1 MGFRALLFSKS
12 VETNAAMTTACAST
26 QILVHPISDIF
37 TAIEQVKK
45 RQFSCIIVDW
55 AEQPEANF
63 LLKRARESTPNQTTV
78 SIVIVDHEPTPAEM
92 HDNHLDFLIYR
103 PISAAEADE
112 VLAKACEKMR
122 PSVALDDDDDDV
134 LSISNGGGAETS
146 HSVSGEI
153 SSSAYESSGNSSG
166 LAPSDPAQQNIAQP
180 DFSNLN
186 LSSPNNDQIEDAE
199 AEIDENLGRATAGRR
214 PFAFIAVAAFLLS
227 GAIFAVWKSPTA
239 VDYLSRTSGSTLTRI
254 RNSAISIFYK
264 PRTSS
269 SPAKV
274 PASDA
279 PLEANAKSTQDSNLP
294 VGALGVAATISTL
307 LDSATPFPKAY
318 DFPLPVPVFERPQP
332 APVRVR
338 AAIPESM
345 KTSPPISPP
354 VVVTV
359 NPAQMMPVST
369 PVLQQ
374 PAIQQTSEP
383 VAMSEGAERALLI
396 HSVNPIYPPE
406 GAAQKL
412 HGPVVLQARIGRDGS
427 VEDLKIVRGY
437 FILGRAATQA
447 VKQWTFQPYTVNG
460 RAVSTQTF
468 ITINF

>member
-1 MGFRALLFSKS
+1 
-12 VETNAAMTTACAST
+12 MTTACAST
-26 QILVHPISDIF
+26 EIRVRPISDIF

-78 SIVIVDHEPTPAEM
+78 SIVIVDHEPTAAEM

-112 VLAKACEKMR
+112 VLKKACEKMQ
-122 PSVALDDDDDDV
+122 PSVAQDDDDDELLPFNNV
-134 LSISNGGGAETS
+134 GGTETS
-146 HSVSGEI
+146 HSVSGETGP
-153 SSSAYESSGNSSG
+153 SAYESSGNSSG
-166 LAPSDPAQQNIAQP
+166 FAPSDLAPPNFAQA
-180 DFSNLN
+180 DFSDPSF
-186 LSSPNNDQIEDAE
+186 SSPNSDQIEDSETA
-199 AEIDENLGRATAGRR
+199 IDENLGRAAESRR
-214 PFAFIAVAAFLLS
+214 PFAFIAVAAVLLA

-239 VDYLSRTSGSTLTRI
+239 VDYLSRTSGPALSRI
-254 RNSAISIFYK
+254 RSSATSIFYK
-264 PRTSS
+264 PQSS
-269 SPAKV
+269 STPTKM

-279 PLEANAKSTQDSNLP
+279 PVETNAKSTQDSSLP

-307 LDSATPFPKAY
+307 LDTATSFPKAY
-318 DFPLPVPVFERPQP
+318 DFPLPVPIFERPQP
-332 APVRVR
+332 APVHVR

-345 KTSPPISPP
+345 KTSPPIAPP

-359 NPAQMMPVST
+359 NPAQMMPVSS

-383 VAMSEGAERALLI
+383 VAISEETERALLI
-396 HSVNPIYPPE
+396 HSVNPVYPPE

-460 RAVSTQTF
+460 RAVSTQIL

>member
-1 MGFRALLFSKS
+1 MGFRALLFSKN
-12 VETNAAMTTACAST
+12 VETNAAMTTACAGTEIRVNS
-26 QILVHPISDIF
+26 ISDIF

-63 LLKRARESTPNQTTV
+63 LLKRARESTPNHAALSV
-78 SIVIVDHEPTPAEM
+78 VIVDHEPTSAEM

-103 PISAAEADE
+103 PISAAEANE
-112 VLAKACEKMR
+112 VLAKAREKMQ
-122 PSVALDDDDDDV
+122 PSVAQDDDDDV
-134 LSISNGGGAETS
+134 LPSNNGGRAETS
-146 HSVSGEI
+146 HSALGETGL
-153 SSSAYESSGNSSG
+153 SAQESSRNSSG
-166 LAPSDPAQQNIAQP
+166 FALPDLAQQNTAQP
-180 DFSNLN
+180 DFSNSSF
-186 LSSPNNDQIEDAE
+186 SSPSSDQNENTETD
-199 AEIDENLGRATAGRR
+199 IDENLGRAVESRR
-214 PFAFIAVAAFLLS
+214 PLAFTAVAAVLLA
-227 GAIFAVWKSPTA
+227 GAIFAVWRSPTA
-239 VDYLSRTSGSTLTRI
+239 VDYLLRTSGSAFSRI
-254 RNSAISIFYK
+254 RSSATFIFYK
-264 PRTSS
+264 PQASS

-279 PLEANAKSTQDSNLP
+279 PPETNAKSTQDSNLP
-294 VGALGVAATISTL
+294 VGPLGVAATISTL
-307 LDSATPFPKAY
+307 LDSATPLPKAY
-318 DFPLPVPVFERPQP
+318 EFPLPVPVFERPQP

-345 KTSPPISPP
+345 KTSPPIAPP

-383 VAMSEGAERALLI
+383 VAISEEAERALLI
-396 HSVNPIYPPE
+396 HSVNPVYPLE
-406 GAAQKL
+406 GTAQKL

-437 FILGRAATQA
+437 FVLGRAATQA
-447 VKQWTFQPYTVNG
+447 VKQWTFKPYTVNG
-460 RAVSTQTF
+460 HAVSTQTL

>member
-1 MGFRALLFSKS
+1 MSFRALLFSKN

-26 QILVHPISDIF
+26 EIRVKPISDIF

-63 LLKRARESTPNQTTV
+63 LLKRARESTPNQTTLSV
-78 SIVIVDHEPTPAEM
+78 AIVDHEPTPAEM

-112 VLAKACEKMR
+112 VLAKACEKMQ
-122 PSVALDDDDDDV
+122 PVAQDDDDDDV
-134 LSISNGGGAETS
+134 SPINNGGGAETL
-146 HSVSGEI
+146 HSVSGEPGPP
-153 SSSAYESSGNSSG
+153 AHESSENSSG
-166 LAPSDPAQQNIAQP
+166 FAPPDLAQQNVAQP
-180 DFSNLN
+180 DFSDPT
-186 LSSPNNDQIEDAE
+186 SDQIENAE
-199 AEIDENLGRATAGRR
+199 TAFDENLGRAVESRL
-214 PFAFIAVAAFLLS
+214 PFAFIAVAAVLLS
-227 GAIFAVWKSPTA
+227 GTIFAVWRSPTA
-239 VDYLSRTSGSTLTRI
+239 IDYLSRTAGSALSRI
-254 RNSAISIFYK
+254 RSSATSILHK
-264 PRTSS
+264 PQVPS

-279 PLEANAKSTQDSNLP
+279 PPEANAKSPQDSNLP
-294 VGALGVAATISTL
+294 VGPLGVAATISTL
-307 LDSATPFPKAY
+307 LDTATSFPKAY

-345 KTSPPISPP
+345 KNSPPIAPP

-359 NPAQMMPVST
+359 NPAQMMPVSN

-383 VAMSEGAERALLI
+383 VAISEEAERALLI
-396 HSVNPIYPPE
+396 HSVNPVYPPE

-447 VKQWTFQPYTVNG
+447 VKQWTFQPYMING

>member
-1 MGFRALLFSKS
+1 MGFSALLFSKN
-12 VETNAAMTTACAST
+12 VETTAAMTTACART
-26 QILVHPISDIF
+26 DIRVKPLADIF

-63 LLKRARESTPNQTTV
+63 LLKRARESNSNQTTLSV
-78 SIVIVDHEPTPAEM
+78 VIVDHEPTPAEM

-112 VLAKACEKMR
+112 VLAKACEKMQ
-122 PSVALDDDDDDV
+122 PTAAEDDDDANDLPINTGGDDGSSTSV
-134 LSISNGGGAETS
+134 SAETD
-146 HSVSGEI
+146 
-153 SSSAYESSGNSSG
+153 SSGYEASEEPSIYEQPNSEHTKPVDIPIFKDQEQGAKSR
-166 LAPSDPAQQNIAQP
+166 
-180 DFSNLN
+180 
-186 LSSPNNDQIEDAE
+186 SP
-199 AEIDENLGRATAGRR
+199 LG
-214 PFAFIAVAAFLLS
+214 FIVVAAFLLS
-227 GAIFAVWKSPTA
+227 AAAFAVWKSPVA
-239 VDYLSRTSGSTLTRI
+239 VDYLSRRSGSAWNMI
-254 RNSAISIFYK
+254 RSFATFNKPKASA
-264 PRTSS
+264 PV
-269 SPAKV
+269 AV
-274 PASDA
+274 A
-279 PLEANAKSTQDSNLP
+279 PTNDLLPEANAISKRAPDPNLP
-294 VGALGVAATISTL
+294 VGPLGVAATISTL
-307 LDSATPFPKAY
+307 LDTATSFPKAY

-332 APVRVR
+332 PPVRVR

-345 KTSPPISPP
+345 KNSPPIAPP

-383 VAMSEGAERALLI
+383 VAVSEEAERALLI
-396 HSVNPIYPPE
+396 HSVNPVYPSD

-412 HGPVVLQARIGRDGS
+412 HGPVVLQARIGRDGT

-437 FILGRAATQA
+437 FVLGRAATQA

-460 RAVSTQTF
+460 HAVSTQTL

>member
-1 MGFRALLFSKS
+1 MGFSALLFSKN
-12 VETNAAMTTACAST
+12 VETTAAMTTACART
-26 QILVHPISDIF
+26 EVRLKPLTDIF

-63 LLKRARESTPNQTTV
+63 LLKRARESTSNPTTLSV
-78 SIVIVDHEPTPAEM
+78 VIVDHEPTPAEM

-103 PISAAEADE
+103 PVSAAEADE
-112 VLAKACEKMR
+112 VLTKACEKMQ
-122 PSVALDDDDDDV
+122 PATADHDDADV
-134 LSISNGGGAETS
+134 LPIDPGGDGGTS
-146 HSVSGEI
+146 TSVSGEADSAEPGASEEPSTYGPA
-153 SSSAYESSGNSSG
+153 SSE
-166 LAPSDPAQQNIAQP
+166 PTDHVETTPV
-180 DFSNLN
+180 
-186 LSSPNNDQIEDAE
+186 EDRGHE
-199 AEIDENLGRATAGRR
+199 AGSHR
-214 PFAFIAVAAFLLS
+214 PLTFVAVAAVLLS

-239 VDYLSRTSGSTLTRI
+239 VDYLSRTSASAFSMI
-254 RNSAISIFYK
+254 RSFATFNKPRASSPIAVAPTNDASPDANAISK
-264 PRTSS
+264 R
-269 SPAKV
+269 A
-274 PASDA
+274 
-279 PLEANAKSTQDSNLP
+279 QDSNLT
-294 VGALGVAATISTL
+294 VGDLGVAATISTL
-307 LDSATPFPKAY
+307 LDTATSFPKAY

-345 KTSPPISPP
+345 KNSPPIAPP

-374 PAIQQTSEP
+374 SAIQQTSEP
-383 VAMSEGAERALLI
+383 VSVSEEAERALLV
-396 HSVNPIYPPE
+396 HSVNPVYPSE

-412 HGPVVLQARIGRDGS
+412 HGLVVLQARIGRDGS

-447 VKQWTFQPYTVNG
+447 VKQWTFQPYTING
-460 RAVSTQTF
+460 HAVSTQTL

>member
-1 MGFRALLFSKS
+1 MGFRALLFSKN

-26 QILVHPISDIF
+26 EIRVNPISDIF

-103 PISAAEADE
+103 PISAAEAGE
-112 VLAKACEKMR
+112 VLAKACEKMQ
-122 PSVALDDDDDDV
+122 PVAQDDDDDDDDV
-134 LSISNGGGAETS
+134 LPIKTS
-146 HSVSGEI
+146 HSASGETGP
-153 SSSAYESSGNSSG
+153 SAHEPSENSSG
-166 LAPSDPAQQNIAQP
+166 FAPSDLAQANFAQP
-180 DFSNLN
+180 DFST
-186 LSSPNNDQIEDAE
+186 PNSDQIEDGETA
-199 AEIDENLGRATAGRR
+199 IDENLGRAAEGRR
-214 PFAFIAVAAFLLS
+214 PFAFIAVAAVLLF
-227 GAIFAVWKSPTA
+227 GAIFGVWRSPTA
-239 VDYLSRTSGSTLTRI
+239 VDYLSRTSGSALSRI
-254 RNSAISIFYK
+254 RSSATSIFYK
-264 PRTSS
+264 AQASS

-279 PLEANAKSTQDSNLP
+279 PPETNAKSTQDSNLP

-332 APVRVR
+332 PPVRVR

-345 KTSPPISPP
+345 KTSPPIAPP

-383 VAMSEGAERALLI
+383 VAVSEAAERALLV
-396 HSVNPIYPPE
+396 HSVDPVYPPE

-447 VKQWTFQPYTVNG
+447 VKQWTFQPYMING
-460 RAVSTQTF
+460 RAVSTQTL